1 MVDQS
6 DDTVDLKTLLT
17 EYRQIRDR
25 YGLELLKL
33 AEGDR
38 RLVEGIKRIISVQE
52 QQNQTISAIQ
62 KALILLQ
69 SNFAKTQNDLAAI
82 AENTN
87 TLEEVAITVFSNRT
101 TVRKF
106 LRWQMLGIAVL
117 ISIAIMI
124 FLFLSLESS
133 GKMAV
138 SQSLITIAFSAIVA
152 PIVVWLITGSK
163 NK

>member
-52 QQNQTISAIQ
+52 QQNQTIAAIQ